1 MDKLTKTDI
10 KKLKDIAHAV
20 EDMIDFDKSNTLN
33 LIQIFKRLS
42 LKQLDFITNTK
53 IFDESNLSVVG
64 PNKGKLEITKLPNDI
79 QNVMMIAGIQN
90 QLDTLTAS
98 INYLEK
104 EASFEALAIIFQA
117 IAPYA
122 SIINKTQKFELNSN
136 GTFARPEVV
145 DKPFVRML
153 KDQIFSAY
161 IENPEIMFPIE
172 NKHLRNAVVSMISE
186 SYNEEECSY
195 SNFWLGDI
203 IYKLNQYFNNVVDND
218 MSSKSDIIHQSD
230 MLYNESIDKLYQSTS
245 QFTIFTLNN
254 KSTTTWN
261 GIFNFSRLHDINF
274 MFEPTVPNGLN
285 KKEFYTV
292 IWLKNLTSEYEEK
305 MPSSELISDLAQLIY
320 LQTKERL
327 NNPTVAGTESETK
340 LAELSDAMSAFL
352 KTYNPQVSQSSPNK
366 TLITYKDFREFID
379 AIETNVQISQ
389 KVVDWLVENTNY
401 TPNDNQSSDDDNEFL
416 KRLLSDLN
424 VASSLSFVENKD
436 EKKHLINKICDSHTK
451 VNITNIYKINNQKSN
466 SDYKK
471 DENVEIKHKTLVHG
485 TSNASILTIL
495 RDGLL
500 TRSEIKNDA
509 FNTETGLGLGDGI
522 YFAQCHQAGK
532 SLNYTSENNGIRY
545 LFVADVAYSKQKEVS
560 HFGYY
565 DSDDSWDLL
574 YAKAVGSYDRD
585 ELVSRTSK
593 QIELKY
599 LLEIHE

>member
-20 EDMIDFDKSNTLN
+20 EDMIDFDTSNALN
-33 LIQIFKRLS
+33 LIQIFKRLN
-42 LKQLDFITNTK
+42 LKQLDFITNTTV
-53 IFDESNLSVVG
+53 FDESNLSVAG
-64 PNKGKLEITKLPNDI
+64 QNKAKLEISKLPNDI
-79 QNVMMIAGIQN
+79 QNLMVLVGIQN
-90 QLDTLTAS
+90 QLDTIDYS

-104 EASFEALAIIFQA
+104 EARFEALAIIFQA
-117 IAPYA
+117 IEPYA
-122 SIINKTQKFELNSN
+122 SIINKTQRFELNSN
-136 GTFARPEVV
+136 GTFARPLVL
-145 DKPFVRML
+145 DKPFAQML

-161 IENPEIMFPIE
+161 VENPEIVFPIKNE
-172 NKHLRNAVVSMISE
+172 HLRNAVVSLISE
-186 SYNEEECSY
+186 SFDEKECSY
-195 SNFWLGDI
+195 SNFWLGNIVD
-203 IYKLNQYFNNVVDND
+203 KLNQYFNNLVDKD
-218 MSSKSDIIHQSD
+218 MASKSDIIHQSD

-254 KSTTTWN
+254 KSTTKRN
-261 GIFNFSRLHDINF
+261 GIFNFSRIHEINF
-274 MFEPTVPNGLN
+274 TFEQPVPDGLN

-292 IWLKNLTSEYEEK
+292 LWMKNLISKYEEN
-305 MPSSELISDLAQLIY
+305 MPNSELISDLAQLIY

-327 NNPTVAGTESETK
+327 ANKNVVNNETK
-340 LAELSDAMSAFL
+340 TKLTELSDAMASFL
-352 KTYNPQVSQSSPNK
+352 KTYNPQVGQSTINK
-366 TLITYKDFREFID
+366 KSITYKDFREFID

-401 TPNDNQSSDDDNEFL
+401 SPTTTQSFNDDNEFL